1 MTAVDGHIRDAA
13 HIFIS
18 FLTANNGKTV
28 RGQTAI
34 LFAFAADVHHQI
46 VYSRNVSDEMYSP
59 SGEGVQRRGVDLQG
73 HLRGGH
79 LHAEV
84 QEGLVW
90 YLVEK
95 KKTAETLDFVKR
107 GTSLAFGSKKNS

>member
-13 HIFIS
+13 HICLFIS

-28 RGQTAI
+28 RGQTGI

-46 VYSRNVSDEMYSP
+46 VYSRNVSDEMFFSP
-59 SGEGVQRRGVDLQG
+59 GEGVQRRGVDLQG

-90 YLVEK
+90 HLVEK
-95 KKTAETLDFVKR
+95 KKTAETVDCMKE
-107 GTSLAFGSKKNS
+107 K

>member
-13 HIFIS
+13 HICLFIS

-46 VYSRNVSDEMYSP
+46 VYSRNVSDEMFFSP
-59 SGEGVQRRGVDLQG
+59 GEGVQRRGVDLQG
-73 HLRGGH
+73 HLRRGH

-90 YLVEK
+90 HLVEK

-107 GTSLAFGSKKNS
+107 GTSLAFG

>member
-1 MTAVDGHIRDAA
+1 MTAVDGHIRGAA
-13 HIFIS
+13 HICLFIS

-34 LFAFAADVHHQI
+34 LFAFAADVHYQI
-46 VYSRNVSDEMYSP
+46 VYSRNVSAEIFSP
-59 SGEGVQRRGVDLQG
+59 GEGVQRRGVDLQG

-79 LHAEV
+79 LHTEV

-90 YLVEK
+90 HLVEK

-107 GTSLAFGSKKNS
+107 VTSLAFG

>member
-1 MTAVDGHIRDAA
+1 MTAVDAHIRDAA
-13 HIFIS
+13 HICLFIS

-34 LFAFAADVHHQI
+34 LFAFATDVHHQI
-46 VYSRNVSDEMYSP
+46 VYSRNVSDEMFSP
-59 SGEGVQRRGVDLQG
+59 GEGVQRRGVDLQG

-90 YLVEK
+90 HLVEK

-107 GTSLAFGSKKNS
+107 GTSLAFG

>member
-13 HIFIS
+13 HICLFIS

-46 VYSRNVSDEMYSP
+46 VYSRNVSDEMFSP
-59 SGEGVQRRGVDLQG
+59 GEGVQRRGVDLQS

-90 YLVEK
+90 HLVEK

-107 GTSLAFGSKKNS
+107 GTSLAFG